1 MEKADS
7 RRVKMTKRLLH
18 DALLELLRTQPLEK
32 TTVTDVC
39 RQADVNRSTF
49 YAYYRDVS
57 QLLLEIEDDVLDHL
71 PLTAGDAEGGYSSE
85 SYLATLESFCRFVQS
100 HDVLFKVLFV
110 QNENSGFYHRLV
122 DRVTGAVLGL
132 DPNEISTHDRLTLI
146 YSVNGVVGILKEWI
160 GSNFSLSA
168 QEFALVVLDMCYRT
182 FQPGREVKKGP
193 TAK

>member
-1 MEKADS
+1 MKNDDS

-18 DALLELLRTQPLEK
+18 DALIELLRTQPLEK

-57 QLLLEIEDDVLDHL
+57 HLLREIEDDVLDHV

-85 SYLATLESFCRFVQS
+85 SYLATLEGFCRFVQS
-100 HDVLFKVLFV
+100 HDILFKVLFV

-122 DRVTGAVLGL
+122 DKVINAVLGL
-132 DPNEISTHDRLTLI
+132 DPNEVSTHDRLTLI
-146 YSVNGVVGILKEWI
+146 YCVNGVVGILKEWI
-160 GSNFSLSA
+160 GSNFAISA
-168 QEFALVVLDMCYRT
+168 REFAVIVLEMCYRT
-182 FQPGREVKKGP
+182 FQPGRR
-193 TAK
+193 